1 MDAGGLDS
9 RVGQRIESA
18 AAAAA
23 DDDDDDDD
31 VPFRSSSKS
40 FPLESGGRGGDFL
53 STGRRGRIRPQRRR
67 SAEFLLAHR
76 RPMRLLGLASP
87 R

>member
-1 MDAGGLDS
+1 MEMES
-9 RVGQRIESA
+9 QRVTGFVPSFNVTKA
-18 AAAAA
+18 AARNNN
-23 DDDDDDDD
+23 DDDD